1 MRLSEIAY
9 VSVPDRGSPL
19 RATRRLLRDLVCLGQ
34 MTDERP
40 TASERVESLLGR
52 DLAAVVR
59 ASIAGPAPVHG
70 VRTHRA
76 A

>member
-1 MRLSEIAY
+1 MRLSELTY
-9 VSVPDRGSPL
+9 VSVPDKGSPL

-34 MTDERP
+34 DDRP